1 MAVANR
7 AVAPPE
13 RQKAHLAHKRML
25 HTMDTERS
33 SWFAHWREI
42 ADYFLPRRYPY
53 LMSKREQGIKNR
65 RNTKLLSSVSTLAV
79 RTLASGM
86 MNGITSPARPWFRLR
101 LTGIDPEAITQDVQ
115 IYLEEVEKRM
125 LQIMAESNFY
135 NALAIMYLE
144 WCTFGTAAMS
154 IKEDFRDVF
163 RCYNYALGEFYISH
177 DETGRVNRLGR
188 AYMNTVEQLALRF
201 GEEALSTNT
210 RNMWKRGDQQ
220 IFTSIACGHMVEPNK
235 PEDKLLPGNP
245 PFREVYWEVGADAG
259 NYLAVYPLYEW
270 SEVTPRWE
278 LHSQD
283 CYGTSPAMDALADV
297 VELQQVILDRAN
309 GRAKAV
315 SPPMLVDQLLRNR
328 PTALGAG
335 GKTYVVGSNGS
346 FGAKPAM
353 QIAFPFQETEAH
365 VQKLENSIRETCH
378 NNLFNMIS
386 QLDTVRSATEIDARR
401 EEKLVHLGP
410 VLERFENEGL
420 DPALARIFAICE
432 RAGVLPER
440 PEILKESAIEIQY
453 VSVLSDAQ
461 RAVGT
466 VPIERFLEL
475 TANLSAVYPEAQR
488 IPNVE
493 ELVRSYAEGVGI
505 KPQGLNSREAVA
517 EAVAADAEQAQL
529 AQTAAIG
536 KDFAAGAQAAS
547 NVDVGGGQNAV
558 QALLGG

>member
-1 MAVANR
+1 MATQFKPKPTSAQV
-7 AVAPPE
+7 E
-13 RQKAHLAHKRML
+13 AHKRHKRML
-25 HTMDTERS
+25 HAMDMERS
-33 SWFAHWREI
+33 SWFNHWREI
-42 ADYFLPRRYPY
+42 ADFFLPRRYPY
-53 LMSKREQGIKNR
+53 LMTKREQGIKNR

-101 LTGIDPEAITQDVQ
+101 VTGVPQESLTQEVY
-115 IYLEEVEKRM
+115 IYLEEVEMRM

-135 NALAIMYLE
+135 NAMAIMYLE

-154 IKEDFRDVF
+154 IKEDFKDII
-163 RCYNYALGEFYISH
+163 RCYNYALGEFYLSH
-177 DETGRVNRLGR
+177 DDTGRVNRL
-188 AYMNTVEQLALRF
+188 ASSYTQTVEQLVLRF
-201 GEEALSTNT
+201 GKERVSERVRNLYAQGGEHLFEAIPCAHL
-210 RNMWKRGDQQ
+210 
-220 IFTSIACGHMVEPNK
+220 IEPNDRDD
-235 PEDKLLPGNP
+235 ELLKVNAPY
-245 PFREVYWEVGADAG
+245 REVYWEMGGDEG
-259 NYLAVYPLYEW
+259 EYLSVTPIYEW

-278 LHSQD
+278 LHAQD
-283 CYGTSPAMDALADV
+283 CYGTSPAMDAFPDV

-309 GRAKAV
+309 GRAKMV
-315 SPPMLVDQLLRNR
+315 SPPLIVDQLLRNR

-335 GKTYVVGSNGS
+335 GRTYAPSMNAN
-346 FGAKPAM
+346 FGAKPAY
-353 QIAFPFQETEAH
+353 QVTFPFQEVSLHEEELKT
-365 VQKLENSIRETCH
+365 SIRETCH

-440 PEILKESAIEIQY
+440 PEVLRGTGIEVQY

-475 TANLSAVYPEAQR
+475 TSSIAPVYPEAQR

-493 ELVRSYAEGVGI
+493 ELIRSYADGIGI
-505 KPQGLNSREAVA
+505 KPKGLNSRED
-517 EAVAADAEQAQL
+517 VAAAIAQDAQRAEL

-536 KDFAAGAQAAS
+536 KDFAAGAESAS
-547 NVDVGGGQNAV
+547 NVDVGGGKNAV